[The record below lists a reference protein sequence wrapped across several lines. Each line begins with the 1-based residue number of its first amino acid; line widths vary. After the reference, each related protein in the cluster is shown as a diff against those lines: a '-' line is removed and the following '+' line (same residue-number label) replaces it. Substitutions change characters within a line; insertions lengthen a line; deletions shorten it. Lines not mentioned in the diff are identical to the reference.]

1 MNNKQKKFI
10 TMKRLTQILISL
22 LGILMIVSTAANAQ
36 TYVYEGF
43 EGSFP
48 PSNWTIIDGPCAP
61 ATNPSTQSSTY
72 AYQGTYSFRF
82 SSFSSCGSGYDAYLI
97 TPLIAGNP
105 DEVSFYYRKYDY
117 GSETFRVGYSIT
129 GNSIS
134 DFVWETSI
142 TNASTTWQQYLNT
155 TPPAGVKYVAIHY
168 QGNYD
173 WYLYIDEFYVKKY
186 PAYDAG
192 IVSIDA
198 PVAPGTVGPNAVEVT
213 LQNFGIQ
220 TLTSATIQWEVNGTA
235 QTPFSWT
242 GSLAT
247 GATAVNVNIGNA
259 NLIAGFNVINAWVVN
274 PNGQPDEDPSNDA
287 ASTSLTACAGPMTGS
302 YTIGS
307 GGDFP
312 SFSAAV
318 ATLETCGV
326 GGPVNF
332 YAFNGTYN
340 EQVSIPEITGASASN
355 TITFQSLSGNAAAVV
370 LNYAP
375 AGSTDNF
382 TLELDGADYITFQNM
397 TLQTDPGNSAAYGR
411 VIEFASS
418 ATFNMISNCIIKGRE
433 ISTTSNNYSAIYAS
447 SSLIQN
453 NVVTGNQIQYGTY
466 AIYWNGSSSSSL
478 GLSNI
483 ISNNTVSDFSYY
495 GLRIYY
501 QDACIVDGNT
511 FTSAATYSTVYGIYA
526 GYCDNNS
533 QIVNNQLY
541 LSGTTTNYGIHLTTC
556 DGVPGQEMLTA
567 NNYVY
572 VNGGAG
578 TIYGIYSYNGNYNH
592 LYHNTILMVSGDGSA
607 EYAIYANSSSSG
619 SYGNASIK
627 NNILMSQAGG
637 YPMYISTNANTLG
650 YVTEM
655 DYNNLFTPLGS
666 VGRIGTTDYTILA
679 DWQTAS
685 GFDANSLSIDPVL
698 TSATNPKP
706 VSYAMD
712 NKGTP
717 LAAVPQDMNGLS
729 RSLTTPDIGCVEYVA
744 PTNPIMVLSDTAW
757 DFGLVEEGTVHTKT
771 LYVTNVGPSALIIL
785 NNSVSA
791 PYSCNLNASGF
802 KTILSGQ
809 TDSCIVTFAP
819 TAPGVYNHTLSF
831 VANTTVL
838 NLSMNLKG
846 EAYATGSLLEDFE
859 GPVFPPPFWTLV
871 EGPCYPTNEIIL
883 NTSSSNSVS
892 PTNSLRLS
900 SWSSCAGGYEQ
911 AVITPELITTA
922 TNRKFS
928 FWYKKSSTTYAE
940 EFVVGWSS
948 TGNNLATDFTW
959 DAITTIPN
967 NTLFHQYV
975 KTDLPIGTKYVA
987 IKNLAAGAWAYIYI
1001 DDVFGPP
1008 IYYPPYALN
1017 TTIVGDDA
1025 AFIGAGSAINYRMAI
1040 TNLGTNNDVFNLSTS
1055 SAKGYPAVVRDK
1067 NDAATI
1073 TSIAINNGET
1083 DTVIVKIT
1091 VPAGAVYGDIDTTYL
1106 TATSQGDATRSA
1118 SQEYVVNAFES
1129 SPIPMTQTF
1138 EAFPNGSYTN
1148 FQENWY
1154 QYHPAGQSD
1163 ALKWQIEDGTTVSSS
1178 TGPDVDHTTGTSTG
1192 KYMYLE
1198 TSSGSTGDQAYLT
1211 TAVDLTGYNTPELR
1225 YWYHRYGAT
1234 MGDMFVQVL
1243 GNGEW
1248 ITLDTLTGETHT
1260 SMSDPWTESVLDLSA
1275 YGNQGITLR
1284 FIGERG
1290 SSYTGD
1296 MAIDDVSIF
1305 DPNAVPGC
1313 ASVVNPADSAVDVLA
1328 PNQTLEW
1335 STIPN
1340 TSGYNLY
1347 FGTTNPPPFLQD
1359 VGDTNKFDLTGL
1371 AFNTQYFW
1379 KIVPYNAIGNA
1390 AGCEVWNF
1398 TTIYDPTIR
1407 DFPYIETF
1415 DLSSSL
1421 PTDWISSNP
1430 VNTKSWGITGS
1441 GSEPSYGPEGVDH
1454 TSGSGNMAWLD
1465 DSSPSGTYVDLTTPP
1480 FDLTS
1485 FSNKVDLSFWYWI
1498 GDPGYATYD
1507 SSFLVVD
1514 IFDGTTWHDSVAVL
1528 GKNFQWDEVV
1538 IDLVPYISTGTI
1550 IRFRAQETSSFYS
1563 DLAID
1568 DVSILGPGIVGQ
1580 AVYAN
1585 AASTPLGGVQVDI
1598 PAFSLTTT
1606 SDNAGVFGFMPV
1618 GTGTYN
1624 LVGSSTE
1631 ETGGINTTDALWAAR
1646 HFVSLSTLT
1655 GLPLAAADV
1664 NGDAVV
1670 NAMDAQLIQQYY
1682 VEMINTFAAG
1692 MWQFDDPAV
1701 TVSGDVAN
1709 VTLTGI
1715 AIGDVNASYTPA
1727 TKVGNQVLLFSDEE
1741 LQIPASRE
1749 VMIPVY
1755 AAQAMEVGAV
1765 SIELTYPAALEILDI
1780 SSAQETG
1787 QLMWN
1792 AANGKVRISWMGE
1805 SAMEAIPGS
1814 AMFYIKAIVSGN
1826 ETIVFRSGNSGEF
1839 ADGMARVIDNA
1850 AISIPKLVSGGFAS
1864 DLNLTAYPNPTA
1876 GLTTLAFQVSEAG
1889 NVSLRIFNTLGEEVA
1904 VLVSENMQP
1913 GSYQTS
1919 FDVSALPAGVYFG
1932 TLQQNELTT
1941 TIRIVA
1947 GR

>member
-1 MNNKQKKFI
+1 
-10 TMKRLTQILISL
+10 MKRLTQVLISL
-22 LGILMIVSTAANAQ
+22 LGILMIVSTAVNAQ
-36 TYVYEGF
+36 TYVNEDF
-43 EGSFP
+43 SSTTFP
-48 PSNWTIIDGPCAP
+48 PTGWTIDNHPGNWSSVTTSNAGGTSPEARF
-61 ATNPSTQSSTY
+61 NWSPSITAMSRLISPVINTTGKTAVTLEFDHY
-72 AYQGTYSFRF
+72 LNDF
-82 SSFSSCGSGYDAYLI
+82 SSFTGERIGVATRSGSGSWNEVWDFPASTNLGPELRSILI
-97 TPLIAGNP
+97 NNSDVGASDFQFALFF
-105 DEVSFYYRKYDY
+105 D
-117 GSETFRVGYSIT
+117 GYSYNI
-129 GNSIS
+129 NQ
-134 DFVWETSI
+134 W
-142 TNASTTWQQYLNT
+142 
-155 TPPAGVKYVAIHY
+155 
-168 QGNYD
+168 
-173 WYLYIDEFYVKKY
+173 YIDNVKLFI
-186 PAYDAG
+186 PTQYDAG
-192 IVSIDA
+192 VVSIDA
-198 PVAPGTVGPNAVEVT
+198 PVSPGTVGPNAVEVT
-213 LQNFGIQ
+213 LKNFGVQ

-247 GATAVNVNIGNA
+247 GTTAGNVNIGNA
-259 NLIAGFNVINAWVVN
+259 NLVAGLNVINAWVVN
-274 PNGQPDEDPSNDA
+274 PNGQPDEDLSNDGA
-287 ASTSLTACAGPMTGS
+287 TTSVIACAGPMTGS

-312 SFSAAV
+312 TFSDAV
-318 ATLETCGV
+318 ETLILCGV

-340 EQVSIPEITGASASN
+340 EQISIPEITGADATN

-375 AGSTDNF
+375 TGTSDNY
-382 TLELDGADYITFQNM
+382 TVLLNGADYITFQNM
-397 TLQTDPGNSAAYGR
+397 TLQTDPGNSASYGR
-411 VIEFASS
+411 VIEFGTN
-418 ATFNMISNCIIKGRE
+418 ATFNMISNCTIIGRDYSGS
-433 ISTTSNNYSAIYAS
+433 STNYTVIYAS
-447 SSLIQN
+447 GSLIDN
-453 NVVTGNQIQYGTY
+453 NVITGNDIQNGGY
-466 AIYWNGSSSSSL
+466 AIRWYGSSSSP
-478 GLSNI
+478 GMTNI
-483 ISNNTVSDFSYY
+483 ISNNTLSNYSYY
-495 GLRIYY
+495 GLYIYY
-501 QDACIVDGNT
+501 QDGCIVDGNV
-511 FTSAATYSTVYGIYA
+511 FNSASSYSTVYGIRA

-541 LSGTTTNYGIHLTTC
+541 LNGPSTNYGIYLFNC
-556 DGVPGQEMLTA
+556 DGQAGQEMLTA
-567 NNYVY
+567 NNYILI
-572 VNGGAG
+572 NGSTGSL
-578 TIYGIYSYNGNYNH
+578 YGLYTYYGSYQQI
-592 LYHNTILMVSGDGSA
+592 YHNTVVLATGDGA
-607 EYAIYANSSSSG
+607 VEYAFYATSSTSTAQ
-619 SYGNASIK
+619 GNIDVQ
-627 NNILMSQAGG
+627 NNIFMSQAGG
-637 YPMYISTNANTLG
+637 YAAYLTTNAVNLP
-650 YVTEM
+650 YLSM
-655 DYNNLFTPLGS
+655 MNYNNLYSPMGS
-666 VGRIGTTDYTILA
+666 VGYLGNTAYTTLA

-685 GFDANSLSIDPVL
+685 GFDANSVSMDPVF

-717 LAAVPQDMNGLS
+717 LAAVPQDMNGAP
-729 RSLTTPDIGCVEYVA
+729 RSLTTPDIGCIEYVA
-744 PTNPIMVLSDTAW
+744 PTNPIMVLSDTTW

-771 LYVTNVGPSALIIL
+771 LYITNVGPSALIIL

-809 TDSCIVTFAP
+809 TDSCIITFAP

-838 NLSMNLKG
+838 NLSMSLKG

-892 PTNSLRLS
+892 PSNSLRLS
-900 SWSSCAGGYEQ
+900 SWTYCAGGYEQ

-959 DAITTIPN
+959 DATTSIPN

-975 KTDLPIGTKYVA
+975 KTDLPIGTKFVA
-987 IKNLAAGAWAYIYI
+987 IKNLSAGAWGYIYI

-1008 IYYPPYALN
+1008 VYYPPYALN
-1017 TTIVGDDA
+1017 TAIVGDDA

-1040 TNLGTNNDVFNLSTS
+1040 TNLGTNNDVFNLSAS
-1055 SAKGYPAVVRDK
+1055 GAKGYPAVVRDK

-1118 SQEYVVNAFES
+1118 SQTYVVNAFES

-1138 EAFPNGSYTN
+1138 EAFPNGDYTS

-1154 QYHPAGQSD
+1154 QYHPAGQSTSLEW
-1163 ALKWQIEDGTTVSSS
+1163 AIEDGTTTSSS

-1198 TSSGSTGDQAYLT
+1198 TSSGSTGHQAYLT

-1248 ITLDTLTGETHT
+1248 ITLDTLTGQTH
-1260 SMSDPWTESVLDLSA
+1260 SSESDPWTESMLDLSA
-1275 YGNQGITLR
+1275 FGNQGITLR

-1335 STIPN
+1335 SALPN

-1390 AGCEVWNF
+1390 VGCEVWNF

-1430 VNTKSWGITGS
+1430 VNTKSWGIIGPGS
-1441 GSEPSYGPEGVDH
+1441 QPTYGPKGVDH

-1480 FDLTS
+1480 FDLTT

-1498 GDPGYATYD
+1498 GDLSNATRD

-1538 IDLVPYISTGTI
+1538 IDLVPYISTSTI
-1550 IRFRAQETSSFYS
+1550 IRFRAWETSSFYS
-1563 DLAID
+1563 DVAID

-1598 PAFSLTTT
+1598 PAFALTTT
-1606 SDNAGVFGFMPV
+1606 SDDAGVFGFMPV

-1631 ETGGINTTDALWAAR
+1631 ESGGINTTDALWAAR

-1664 NGDAVV
+1664 NGDAIV

-1682 VEMINTFAAG
+1682 VGMINTFAAG
-1692 MWQFDDPAV
+1692 MWQFDNPSV
-1701 TVSGDVAN
+1701 TVAGDVAN

-1715 AIGDVNASYTPA
+1715 ATGDVNASFTPA
-1727 TKVGNQVLLFSDEE
+1727 TKAGNQVLLFSDEE
-1741 LQIPASRE
+1741 MQIPAWKE

-1805 SAMEAIPGS
+1805 NAMEAIPGS

-1864 DLNLTAYPNPTA
+1864 DLNLSAYPNPTA
-1876 GLTTLAFQVSEAG
+1876 GHTTLSFQVSEAG

-1919 FDVSALPAGVYFG
+1919 FDVSVLPAGVYFG